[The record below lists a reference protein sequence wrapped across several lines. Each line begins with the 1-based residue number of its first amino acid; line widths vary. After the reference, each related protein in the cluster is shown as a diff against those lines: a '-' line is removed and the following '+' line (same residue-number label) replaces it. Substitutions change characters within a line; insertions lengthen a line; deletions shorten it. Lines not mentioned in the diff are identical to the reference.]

1 MQALNIINAIAKLMD
16 VKSLV
21 TIALTIGFIVMAT
34 RGDLTSEY
42 QSVYLVVISFYF
54 GTQYQKRVNEEGSE
68 DIEPYRNPA
77 VASETGELQRDEKI
91 P

>member
-1 MQALNIINAIAKLMD
+1 MTVDSWTNIFTALSKLMD

-34 RGDLTSEY
+34 RGSLTSEY

-54 GTQYQKRVNEEGSE
+54 GTQYQKNQQE
-68 DIEPYRNPA
+68 
-77 VASETGELQRDEKI
+77 SETDGTKNFYAAVVDDD
-91 P
+91 